1 MGRLSLVA
9 TQSGV
14 ASTGSRRTRREHRS
28 RKRQAQL
35 RKSIRAMP
43 RHSAFTVL
51 STVISVIEVIGR
63 GLRRGLLWGVIVLLT
78 LLLFMAEKG
87 RSRLASPSRSVLDGV
102 RQAAE
107 KGFGRDKVLF
117 IAFLGSGLAAMAYVT
132 MGKASLAM
140 LCCLLAVL
148 MGIVLLIGDKR
159 ECAVTAGDTN
169 TSKDGLVG
177 DRD

>member
-1 MGRLSLVA
+1 
-9 TQSGV
+9 
-14 ASTGSRRTRREHRS
+14 
-28 RKRQAQL
+28 
-35 RKSIRAMP
+35 MP